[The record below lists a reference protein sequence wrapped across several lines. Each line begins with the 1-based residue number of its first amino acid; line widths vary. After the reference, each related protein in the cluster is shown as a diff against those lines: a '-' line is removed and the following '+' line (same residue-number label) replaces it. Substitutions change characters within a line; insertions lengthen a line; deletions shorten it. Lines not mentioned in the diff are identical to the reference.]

1 MVKSY
6 TIMLK
11 KTPRIIP
18 RLDIKNNNLIKGA
31 NLDGLRILVIIEE

>member
-1 MVKSY
+1 
-6 TIMLK
+6 MLK